1 MPNRILKESICT
13 SDSVDALSWFEEVL
27 FYRLIVNCDDF
38 GRFDGRTAV
47 IKNRLFPLKDN
58 ITVKAVDAALQ
69 KLASVEL
76 VVLYEF
82 EGKPYLHLPSWGEHQ
97 TLRAKKSKYP
107 APECG
112 VKSSEIICKQMQADV
127 HVNQSNPKK
136 NPNPNP
142 NPIKAPAAA
151 SALDVA
157 MADFADMRKKIKK
170 PLTEKA
176 RELTLSELEK
186 LAPGDEAKKV
196 AILEQSILHCW
207 QGVFPLKG
215 NPAVKNGMKCSYP
228 TASAT
233 VGNNVDDSDLKWM
246 LKELKVEDDLDR
258 LERQYGGVE

>member
-107 APECG
+107 APECNM
-112 VKSSEIICKQMQADV
+112 KSSEIICKQMQADV
-127 HVNQSNPKK
+127 HVNQSNPNQ
-136 NPNPNP
+136 NPKPNTNPKP
-142 NPIKAPAAA
+142 NKAPAAA
-151 SALDVA
+151 SALDVVHGYGSLSPRMCVHVDKWLQYKQERREMYKPTGLQA
-157 MADFADMRKKIKK
+157 LISEIENNVKRHGEDAVIELINTCMAANWRGLIF
-170 PLTEKA
+170 
-176 RELTLSELEK
+176 EK
-186 LAPGDEAKKV
+186 LKNQ
-196 AILEQSILHCW
+196 QSTT
-207 QGVFPLKG
+207 QGASGGKSG
-215 NPAVKNGMKCSYP
+215 NIFAEMMN
-228 TASAT
+228 
-233 VGNNVDDSDLKWM
+233 
-246 LKELKVEDDLDR
+246 
-258 LERQYGGVE
+258 ERAETI